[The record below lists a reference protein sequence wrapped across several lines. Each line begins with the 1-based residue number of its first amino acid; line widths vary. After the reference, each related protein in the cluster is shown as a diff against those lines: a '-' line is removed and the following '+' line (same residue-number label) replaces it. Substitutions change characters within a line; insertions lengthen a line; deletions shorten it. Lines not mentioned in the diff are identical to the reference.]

1 MGRHLFDQPKH
12 QRRARFRCYDD
23 IDTAIAFAILASG
36 SPDWQLTCNVSS
48 GPTLTVGGSSAKCF
62 AIASGSDYTGRAS
75 QPCRPICGAAHCRLS
90 VTGGPVPAPTNRI
103 VVGSRGD
110 LRQR

>member
-12 QRRARFRCYDD
+12 QRRARFRCYDG

-36 SPDWQLTCNVSS
+36 SPDWRLTCNVSS
-48 GPTLTVGGSSAKCF
+48 GPTLTVAGSSAKCF

-75 QPCRPICGAAHCRLS
+75 QPVGLS
-90 VTGGPVPAPTNRI
+90 VGPHT
-103 VVGSRGD
+103 VG
-110 LRQR
+110 